1 MTVRTFDMRARV
13 LTLAFALA
21 ALSPDRAASAEPFHW
36 TFSAES
42 RSLIGMEQVEEG
54 DYAFHAVCS
63 AAGAVK
69 LGIGAA
75 SGVGKGEGERV
86 SVTLSTAHLSAR
98 IDGTSGNSANF
109 EMTAGVELQATVQLT
124 HPVFQI
130 LLDPGPIKATGALRQ
145 SWPDQGRAAAARKFL
160 AACRK

>member
-1 MTVRTFDMRARV
+1 MTVRTFNMRARV

-63 AAGAVK
+63 APGAVN

-75 SGVGKGEGERV
+75 SGVGKGEGENV
-86 SVTLSTAHLSAR
+86 SITLSTASHGAR

-109 EMTAGVELQATVQLT
+109 EMTAGVELQASVQLT

-130 LLDPGPIKATGALRQ
+130 LLDPGPILATGALEQ
-145 SWPDQGRAAAARKFL
+145 SWPDQGRTAAAMKFL
-160 AACRK
+160 AVCRK

>member
-1 MTVRTFDMRARV
+1 MTVHSFSMRIW
-13 LTLAFALA
+13 LLAMPLA
-21 ALSPDRAASAEPFHW
+21 WVALSPVPASGDQPFLW

-42 RSLIGMEQVEEG
+42 RALIGMVQVEEG
-54 DYAFHAVCS
+54 DYAFHAVCTS
-63 AAGAVK
+63 PGAVK
-69 LGIGAA
+69 LGIGADV
-75 SGVGKGEGERV
+75 GIGKGEGEKV
-86 SVTLSTAHLSAR
+86 SITLATASHSTR

-109 EMTAGVELQATVQLT
+109 EMTVGVELQTTVQLT

-145 SWPDQGRAAAARKFL
+145 SWPAQGRAAAARKFL